1 MIRLTRGTRTAVL
14 PPMWSASASVAKNV
28 IQSPHEEAA
37 LAHQS
42 LAKAPLR
49 NSSMVVLYVV
59 SHHPG
64 TLVAG
69 GLRQFRRAD
78 RPLSTGPF

>member
-14 PPMWSASASVAKNV
+14 PPMRSASARVAKNV

-42 LAKAPLR
+42 LAKAPFR
-49 NSSMVVLYVV
+49 TSSMVVL
-59 SHHPG
+59 
-64 TLVAG
+64 
-69 GLRQFRRAD
+69 
-78 RPLSTGPF
+78 